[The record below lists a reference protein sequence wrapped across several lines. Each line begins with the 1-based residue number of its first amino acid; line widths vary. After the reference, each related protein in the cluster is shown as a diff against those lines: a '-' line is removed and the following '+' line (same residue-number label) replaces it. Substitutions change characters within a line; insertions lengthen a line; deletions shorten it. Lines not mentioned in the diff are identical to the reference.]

1 MIYYT
6 YKKNLL
12 LFILFITFI
21 VSHILLSIYFIAI
34 FFLGFMLI
42 YFIKNNSFFI
52 RLSIMLFIIFIE
64 LHNGFYIFSIFF
76 LFFFIFFYIVP
87 SLKRII
93 LFSEINCYIYITIF
107 YIAIFIL
114 YTLVNDF
121 NYYFFKTI
129 VFNIIIDFILVLMLL
144 LWLDL
149 NF

>member
-6 YKKNLL
+6 DKKNLL
-12 LFILFITFI
+12 LFIIFITFI

-144 LWLDL
+144 L
-149 NF
+149 